1 MRWLLFSVLY
11 LAALAGRSQSAPA
24 LPPDTARIEVR
35 YNLTYRPDSTDPA
48 TRTEVLRLRLGSRLS
63 RCENIAKVY
72 MDSVMAAA
80 ITAAEATQ
88 SGDDKVL
95 NIDLSHIS
103 ASKFHA
109 RFEEVIYKIPTA
121 GTEAVY
127 DGIGMGNYEY
137 QEPTGLFSWTLT
149 PTTAT
154 VAGYACQRAT
164 TAFGGRQWEAW
175 FTREVP
181 VGDGPYKFYGLPGLI
196 VKVGDARQHYL
207 FELTQLRQLVPPVVI
222 APPEASAKLI
232 TKAEFRRGKTEY
244 ERNGLAQLMAS
255 GNIRY
260 GSSEAEAAAQQ
271 KMRKRAK
278 RKANP
283 LELR

>member
-1 MRWLLFSVLY
+1 MRFLLFLL
-11 LAALAGRSQSAPA
+11 LALLPLTGRAQSAPA
-24 LPPDTARIEVR
+24 LPPDQARIEAR
-35 YNLTYRPDSTDPA
+35 YRLTYRPDSTAPA
-48 TRTEVLRLRLGSRLS
+48 TRTEAMRLRLGSRLS
-63 RCENIAKVY
+63 RCENMAKVY

-80 ITAAEATQ
+80 IATAEVSQA
-88 SGDDKVL
+88 GDDKPL
-95 NIDLSHIS
+95 NIDLSHVP

-109 RFEEVIYKIPTA
+109 SFEEVIYKIPTS

-127 DGIGMGNYEY
+127 DNIGMGKYIY
-137 QEPTGLFSWTLT
+137 QEPAGLFSWTIT
-149 PTTAT
+149 PATAT

-196 VKVGDARQHYL
+196 VKVGDTRGHYL
-207 FELTQLRQLVPPVVI
+207 FELTQLRQLVPPVAI
-222 APPEASAKLI
+222 APPEAGAKLI
-232 TKAEFRRGKTEY
+232 TKTEYRRGKAEY

-260 GSSEAEAAAQQ
+260 SSPEAEAAAQQ
-271 KMRKRAK
+271 KARERAK
-278 RKANP
+278 RKTNP
-283 LELR
+283 LELQ